1 MAENML
7 SVGLDV
13 KQNIGEKFGERQEK
27 WQKGGE
33 SGWRMKV
40 KKDEGERQ
48 NWRTTERGCGGSFT
62 SFKSSPQSSFHPMAS
77 PTNYTHTLPKVC
89 FDSNH

>member
-33 SGWRMKV
+33 SGWRM
-40 KKDEGERQ
+40 
-48 NWRTTERGCGGSFT
+48 
-62 SFKSSPQSSFHPMAS
+62 
-77 PTNYTHTLPKVC
+77 
-89 FDSNH
+89 